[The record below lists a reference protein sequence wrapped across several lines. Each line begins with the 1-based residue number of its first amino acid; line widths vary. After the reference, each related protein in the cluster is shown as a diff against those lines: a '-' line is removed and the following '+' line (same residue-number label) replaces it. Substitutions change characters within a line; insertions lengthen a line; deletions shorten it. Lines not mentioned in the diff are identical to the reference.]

1 MSSKCRH
8 NGHSGVLRMESYNNN
23 NNRLAKQLQRPWQSL
38 FGCDSSIWM
47 HKSNIYMRHGFDLGC
62 AAASQRL
69 TTHMWSKQCA
79 WWGRHLNAI
88 TQREIAGKLLRSSD
102 GDRDE
107 TRNEH
112 VQPCPLGAAPSPSP
126 FAVRQP
132 RRLQRFL

>member
-1 MSSKCRH
+1 MATLESSAWR
-8 NGHSGVLRMESYNNN
+8 STTTATVTTT
-23 NNRLAKQLQRPWQSL
+23 LAKQLQRPWRSL

-47 HKSNIYMRHGFDLGC
+47 HKSNIYMRHGFDLGY

-107 TRNEH
+107 TRIEH
-112 VQPCPLGAAPSPSP
+112 SQPLCQPLLRAAPIGCSGFSES
-126 FAVRQP
+126 
-132 RRLQRFL
+132 